1 MSFEEFVLAE
11 GCFANGA
18 LVGEVRGLQRLL
30 MILGN
35 VIQQFPLV
43 DLYRRVKLFIES
55 LRYNNA

>member
-43 DLYRRVKLFIES
+43 DLYKRVKLLIEPS
-55 LRYNNA
+55 R